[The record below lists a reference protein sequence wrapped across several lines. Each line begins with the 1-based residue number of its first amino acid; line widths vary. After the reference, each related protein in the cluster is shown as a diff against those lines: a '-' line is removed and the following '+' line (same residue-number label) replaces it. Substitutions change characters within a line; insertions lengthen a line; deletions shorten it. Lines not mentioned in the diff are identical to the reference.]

1 MSKVHI
7 EGLHK
12 SYGKKEVLKDLN
24 LDLEKGKIYGLLAQN
39 GEGKTTLMKILA
51 GVAVKEFGTVEIDE
65 LTPGKETKQHT
76 VYLPEHSA
84 LDPSKSCAQMMK
96 MMADFFEDFDADQ
109 ARELLVRLGLDEN
122 QKLSSMSKGMQ
133 EKAALALA
141 LARSAD
147 LYLLD
152 EPLGGVDPASREQ
165 ILKTILSSYRE
176 NASLLISTH
185 LIADVEAILDEV
197 LFMKN
202 GRIILQEAA
211 DEMRMRTG
219 ESIERNFRKEFA
231 PC

>member
-1 MSKVHI
+1 
-7 EGLHK
+7 
-12 SYGKKEVLKDLN
+12 
-24 LDLEKGKIYGLLAQN
+24 
-39 GEGKTTLMKILA
+39 
-51 GVAVKEFGTVEIDE
+51 
-65 LTPGKETKQHT
+65 
-76 VYLPEHSA
+76 
-84 LDPSKSCAQMMK
+84 
-96 MMADFFEDFDADQ
+96 MADFFEDFDADQ